1 MLKRHCFMELVWLED
16 FNALAEQ
23 GSFVRAA
30 QARHVTQPAFSRR
43 IRSLE
48 QWIGV
53 ALFVR
58 TSQGTHL
65 TEAGQYI
72 QSGAQDA
79 VTRLYRLRSD
89 AQNIANKASNT
100 LQFAATHSLSF
111 TFFPRWVRQL
121 EQGALLHSV
130 QLHSDTMAACEQLLL
145 QGAAQFLL
153 SHRDPAVHSLLAT
166 EQFETLCIGHD
177 RLIPLVGKELH
188 PTLAFQKFP
197 YLAYTEASGLGRIL
211 AYHLNQRKNVT
222 MRLPLLAR
230 PAHFSSHLAAVL
242 MSMALENKGMAW
254 LPESLSEQEV
264 AEGRLVRALSPEW
277 DVPVDIQLTRP
288 RQLSSTVAEA
298 FWKKLAEV
306 PYPH

>member
-1 MLKRHCFMELVWLED
+1 MELVWLED
-16 FNALAEQ
+16 FTALAEQ

-53 ALFVR
+53 PLFVR

-65 TEAGQYI
+65 TEAGKYI
-72 QSGAQDA
+72 HAGALDA
-79 VTRLYRLRSD
+79 VTRLYRLKSD
-89 AQNIANKASNT
+89 AQNIANRASNT

-145 QGAAQFLL
+145 QGSAQFLL
-153 SHRDPAVHSLLAT
+153 SHRDPAVYSLLAD
-166 EQFETLCIGHD
+166 EQFESLCIGHD

-188 PTLAFQKFP
+188 RTASFQKFP

-211 AYHLNQRKNVT
+211 AHHLRQRKSDPT
-222 MRLPLLAR
+222 SLPVLLNST
-230 PAHFSSHLAAVL
+230 HFSSHLAAVL

-254 LPESLSEQEV
+254 IPESLSEQEV
-264 AEGRLVRALSPEW
+264 ADGRLVRAMSPEW
-277 DVPVDIQLTRP
+277 DVPIDIQLTRP
-288 RQLSSTVAEA
+288 RQLSSSVADA

-306 PYPH
+306 HYPH